1 MGVCVLCRAGVAS
14 GGADGAAGVASG
26 GAGDAAGVASGGANG
41 GRTGVGAARLR
52 RFAGPPFEFAFRFGR
67 RAVVES
73 TRAVVEVTRGI
84 VESYRGVWYAM
95 ARVE

>member
-14 GGADGAAGVASG
+14 GEADG
-26 GAGDAAGVASGGANG
+26 AAGVASGGANG

-52 RFAGPPFEFAFRFGR
+52 RFAGPPVEFAFRFGR
-67 RAVVES
+67 RDVVES
-73 TRAVVEVTRGI
+73 TRAVVEVTRGMA
-84 VESYRGVWYAM
+84 ESYRGVWYAM